1 MENLTLN
8 EYQEKAMVTC
18 LPESRNLLYMLTNLT
33 GEVGELNS
41 KVAKDVRKGKLH
53 ISTTERTTDGKILHV
68 HSWNNSDEER
78 RLVLSEMGDILW
90 MLAGLAEVMGV
101 TLQDLAE
108 ENLAKLA
115 SRQQRPV
122 IDGNGDER

>member
-68 HSWNNSDEER
+68 HSWNSSDEER

-115 SRQQRPV
+115 SRKQRHV

>member
-78 RLVLSEMGDILW
+78 CLVLSEMGDILW

-108 ENLAKLA
+108 ENLAKFA
-115 SRQQRPV
+115 SRQQRHV

>member
-68 HSWNNSDEER
+68 HSWNNNDEER

-90 MLAGLAEVMGV
+90 MLSGLAEVMGV

-115 SRQQRPV
+115 SRKQRHV